1 MHDAYKYKEK
11 YNLDRKF
18 NVLLVFDGMFVYMI
32 NNKKF
37 TQMVTE
43 LFIRTRKMYL
53 YFFITKSCFPVPKDV
68 RVNCTLFFYETFKQI
83 RASANYTYSL
93 IRYCL

>member
-1 MHDAYKYKEK
+1 
-11 YNLDRKF
+11 
-18 NVLLVFDGMFVYMI
+18 MFVYMI

-43 LFIRTRKMYL
+43 LFIRTRKMHL

-68 RVNCTLFFYETFKQI
+68 RVNCTRFSFMKLSKKSELQQI
-83 RASANYTYSL
+83 TLIHSLDFAYRNFMNYRKTCTAKPYFL
-93 IRYCL
+93 